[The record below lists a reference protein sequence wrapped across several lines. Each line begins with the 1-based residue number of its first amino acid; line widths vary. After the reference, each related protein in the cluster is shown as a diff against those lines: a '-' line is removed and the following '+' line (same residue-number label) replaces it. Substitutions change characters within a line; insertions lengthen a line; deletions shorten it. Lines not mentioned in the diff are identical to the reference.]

1 MLIVD
6 DEEEI
11 RRGLEAH
18 DWEGMGIRAAG
29 SCENG
34 LIACQ
39 RLFSEPADILLT
51 DIRMPFMD
59 GFELIHQI
67 VQRFPY
73 MKIVI
78 LSGYNDFQ
86 YARQGIR
93 YGVSDYLLKPV
104 SRADIDETFGR
115 IVRELDDKRLIEI
128 RTAALER
135 KAKLSAHFLRQRFMQ
150 RLLFQ
155 RLTQDEIEEGCSESE
170 MMPEGGRYAVWM
182 LRIDRREEQPH
193 YYSDRVWDLILFAL
207 SNILTEMWDGAG
219 HGYHWIDP
227 VTGRCSLLCA
237 DRSLLDKSEA
247 GTSMEAEKAAA
258 AIAENIK
265 RFQGLIMSTVS
276 YGIGPIVSDLA
287 QVHLSRRT
295 VNDALS
301 AETGKGASLVVPLV
315 LSQGRESELAHS
327 ADNGWGIPVR
337 EAASASMIE
346 DAKRFIDANF
356 ERSISLQ
363 DVAEHI
369 HCNPNYLSSLFRKTT
384 GKNYIHY
391 LTTRRME
398 RAVQLLRHSSFKVY
412 EISEMVGY
420 STPAYFVDLFR
431 KHNGHTPHEF
441 RSMQGNAE
449 EGEH

>member
-11 RRGLEAH
+11 RRGLEAY
-18 DWEGMGIRAAG
+18 DWERVGIRVAG

-34 LIACQ
+34 LTACQ

-78 LSGYNDFQ
+78 LTGYNDFQ

-104 SRADIDETFGR
+104 SRADIDEAFGR

-135 KAKLSAHFLRQRFMQ
+135 KAKLSAHFLRQRFLQ

-155 RLTQDEIEEGCSESE
+155 RLSQDEIEEGCSESE
-170 MMPEGGRYAVWM
+170 MMLEGGRYAVWM
-182 LRIDRREEQPH
+182 LRIDRREEQSR
-193 YYSDRVWDLILFAL
+193 YYSDREWDLILFAL
-207 SNILTEMWDGAG
+207 GNILTEMWDGVG
-219 HGYHWIDP
+219 HGYHWIDRA
-227 VTGRCSLLCA
+227 TGRCSLLCA
-237 DRSLLDKSEA
+237 GGGLLDDSEV
-247 GTSMEAEKAAA
+247 GTSMKADKAA
-258 AIAENIK
+258 AIANNLK

-276 YGIGPIVSDLA
+276 YGIGPVVRDLS
-287 QVHLSRRT
+287 QIHLSGRA
-295 VNDALS
+295 VADALN
-301 AETGKGASLVVPLV
+301 ANLGKGAALVAPD
-315 LSQGRESELAHS
+315 LSPGQEAEFART
-327 ADNGWGIPVR
+327 ADNGYGIPAR
-337 EAASASMIE
+337 EAASAGMIE
-346 DAKRFIDANF
+346 EAKRFIDANF

-391 LTTRRME
+391 LTARRME
-398 RAVQLLRHSSFKVY
+398 QAVMLLRHTSFKVY

-441 RSMQGNAE
+441 RSLHGNAG